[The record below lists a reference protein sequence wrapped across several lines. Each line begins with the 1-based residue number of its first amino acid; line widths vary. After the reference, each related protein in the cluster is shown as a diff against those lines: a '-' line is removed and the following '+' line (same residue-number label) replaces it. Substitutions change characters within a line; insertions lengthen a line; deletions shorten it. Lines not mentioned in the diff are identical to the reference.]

1 MIRRALRLI
10 AVLAIALVGERAYAI
25 STLEDVI
32 KNTPRIIVSPYRSPS
47 SNAVLRNLSR
57 PQSGIATNSSLL
69 RGGTSDEGPALD
81 EPLQTVPAQ
90 VAPWMV
96 ALSEGDDLKTGF
108 ACGGVL
114 VAPDWVLSAAHCAFH
129 WMQRW
134 PVDFKPYAFT
144 ETAAIGKPGK
154 RFPIAEIVPHPGY
167 DPQTLQNDLVLL
179 RLDVRDQQPSTPIR
193 IEGPPI
199 ATHGGNV
206 ITLLGWGITT
216 NLNNEHHSQRLQ
228 LLQFA
233 VLDDAVCFGG
243 SHFPKLRNASVF
255 CGRSVLKYHCVC
267 FRFGGSPLVLY
278 DTSARLYLAGLVAW
292 PAACPNDGREPTP
305 FVDIQRYVP
314 WIKSITGLDVVR
326 R

>member
-1 MIRRALRLI
+1 MIRKTLWLT
-10 AVLAIALVGERAYAI
+10 VLAAALVGDRAYAI

-32 KNTPRIIVSPYRSPS
+32 SNAPRIVISPYRSPS
-47 SNAVLRNLSR
+47 SNTVLRNLSR
-57 PQSGIATNSSLL
+57 PQSGIAPNSSLL
-69 RGGTSDEGPALD
+69 RAGTADEGPALD

-144 ETAAIGKPGK
+144 ETAEIGKPGK

-167 DPQTLQNDLVLL
+167 DPETLQNDLVLL
-179 RLDVRDQQPSTPIR
+179 RLDIRDQQPSTPIR

-199 ATHGGNV
+199 ATQGGNV
-206 ITLLGWGITT
+206 ITLLGWGLTT
-216 NLNNEHHSQRLQ
+216 NFSDEQHSQRLQ

-233 VLDDAVCFGG
+233 ILDDAVCFSAIAFSETAQCQCLLRPF
-243 SHFPKLRNASVF
+243 SHQISLRVFPLRRQSI
-255 CGRSVLKYHCVC
+255 G
-267 FRFGGSPLVLY
+267 PLRHQCAALSRGPGCMARGLPERRTRAKPVPGY
-278 DTSARLYLAGLVAW
+278 SALR
-292 PAACPNDGREPTP
+292 P
-305 FVDIQRYVP
+305 VDKIRNRP
-314 WIKSITGLDVVR
+314 
-326 R
+326 